1 MISMKEAQRYCQTSP
16 CWPCAFHW
24 IYKWQGCPL
33 HLNSPLEGP
42 SSLLPKCYW
51 TCRQSWRKAAPQME
65 RDTAELRNKIWRKKS
80 YYGAHKKDTG
90 RRSFLDWKYKSGQ
103 RAHAIHH
110 TDLTFFPTAMTCTQ
124 QVEYMQVRQ
133 AALPYC
139 GVFTAQNTLKN

>member
-1 MISMKEAQRYCQTSP
+1 MVSMKEAQRYSQTSP
-16 CWPCAFHW
+16 CWSCTFHW

-51 TCRQSWRKAAPQME
+51 PCRVEGRQLHRWRETQQSSGTRYGERKAIMVH
-65 RDTAELRNKIWRKKS
+65 T
-80 YYGAHKKDTG
+80 KDIG
-90 RRSFLDWKYKSGQ
+90 GRSFLDWKYKSGQ

-110 TDLTFFPTAMTCTQ
+110 TDLTFFPTAMSYTQ

-133 AALPYC
+133 AALPPHC